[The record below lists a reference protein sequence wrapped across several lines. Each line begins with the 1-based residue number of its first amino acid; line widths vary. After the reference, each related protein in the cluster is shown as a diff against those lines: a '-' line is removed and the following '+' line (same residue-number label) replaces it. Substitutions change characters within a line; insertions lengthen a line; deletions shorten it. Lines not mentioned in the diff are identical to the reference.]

1 MWPNPQDTTNLV
13 TFTEKIL
20 NGKLHFFCSVKVFR
34 TFGAH
39 ITWEEWKLLNTDFHI
54 LLRVIIREEKERQK
68 VPKWV
73 VINRKE
79 VNMVFI
85 VFTKNIEE

>member
-39 ITWEEWKLLNTDFHI
+39 ITWEEWKLLNTGFHI

-79 VNMVFI
+79 VNMVFV